1 MATYRVLY
9 WQEVPSQIVA
19 VDDDGEVRM
28 QLPQK
33 FLERIDAVAVAR
45 GLSGSDDYLDQW
57 NWSDDEDRDGTAAE
71 VAQALVAE
79 FEANADW

>member
-1 MATYRVLY
+1 MASYRILY

-19 VDDDGEVRM
+19 VDDDGEVRLP
-28 QLPQK
+28 LPQK
-33 FLERIDAVAVAR
+33 FIERIDEVAVAR

-57 NWSDDEDRDGTAAE
+57 NWSDDEDRDGSAEE
-71 VAQALVAE
+71 VAQALLAE